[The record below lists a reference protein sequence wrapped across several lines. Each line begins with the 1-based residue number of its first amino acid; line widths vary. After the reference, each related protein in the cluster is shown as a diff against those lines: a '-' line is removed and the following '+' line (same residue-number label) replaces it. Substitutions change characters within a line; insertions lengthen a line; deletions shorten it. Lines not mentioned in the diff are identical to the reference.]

1 MSGYTHLQPSEPITF
16 AHYCAG
22 MLEALE
28 RSYWRIERR
37 WDALNLCPLGGGS
50 MGSTTFMI
58 NRKPHKRAVRFQ

>member
-37 WDALNLCPLGGGS
+37 WDALNLLSLGWRLHG
-50 MGSTTFMI
+50 I
-58 NRKPHKRAVRFQ
+58 YDLHDQ